1 MPRNTLTA
9 DQIVQA
15 AIALLDEEGLDGL
28 NMRALGQRL
37 DAAATAVY
45 WHIKTK
51 DELVRLAAD
60 AAWAEVE
67 LPDPDRVGWRAAAV
81 RTATS
86 SHAMFTR
93 HPWLGQAFGGYL
105 LYGAGKSRH
114 DDHLLAVYEAAG
126 FAPADADRAAAAVF
140 TYVLGNALAPA
151 AMVALNR
158 RLAKGG
164 PDAARAFTEAKE
176 QSVAIA
182 RTFPRLRDRI
192 DSPAASYAGTPEDS
206 FELGLTAILDGFEG
220 RLGTRAPHRAQ
231 E

>member
-15 AIALLDEEGLDGL
+15 AIAQLDEEGLDGL
-28 NMRALGQRL
+28 NMRALGKRL
-37 DAAATAVY
+37 EVAATAVY

-51 DELVRLAAD
+51 DELVRLATD

-67 LPDPDRVGWRAAAV
+67 LPDPALVGWREAAV
-81 RTATS
+81 RTATG

-93 HPWLGQAFGGYL
+93 HPWMGQAFGGYL
-105 LYGAGKSRH
+105 LYGPGKSRH

-158 RLAKGG
+158 RPRRRRAGG
-164 PDAARAFTEAKE
+164 RRGAICRGRRASSRRRPGPSRGGA
-176 QSVAIA
+176 
-182 RTFPRLRDRI
+182 
-192 DSPAASYAGTPEDS
+192 
-206 FELGLTAILDGFEG
+206 
-220 RLGTRAPHRAQ
+220 
-231 E
+231 

>member
-15 AIALLDEEGLDGL
+15 AIAQLDEEGLDGL
-28 NMRALGQRL
+28 NMRALGKRL
-37 DAAATAVY
+37 DVAATAVY

-67 LPDPDRVGWRAAAV
+67 LPDPARVGWHEAAI

-86 SHAMFTR
+86 EHAMFTR
-93 HPWLGQAFGGYL
+93 HPWMGQAFGGYL

-151 AMVALNR
+151 AEVALNR
-158 RLAKGG
+158 RLALGG
-164 PDAARAFTEAKE
+164 EDAVKSFAEAKE
-176 QSVAIA
+176 RSVEIA
-182 RTFPRLRDRI
+182 RTFPKLRERI
-192 DSPAASYAGTPEDS
+192 VSPAASYTGTPEES
-206 FELGLTAILDGFEG
+206 FTFGLTAMLDGFEALLAA
-220 RLGTRAPHRAQ
+220 RKNQ
-231 E
+231 

>member
-9 DQIVQA
+9 DQIVRA
-15 AIALLDEEGLDGL
+15 AIAQLDEEGLDGL
-28 NMRALGQRL
+28 TMRALGKRL
-37 DAAATAVY
+37 DVAATAVY

-60 AAWAEVE
+60 AAWDEVG
-67 LPDPDRVGWRAAAV
+67 LPDPALVGWRAAAV
-81 RTATS
+81 RTAAGA
-86 SHAMFTR
+86 HAMIIR

-105 LYGAGKSRH
+105 LYGPGKSRH

-151 AMVALNR
+151 ALVALNR
-158 RLAKGG
+158 RLAVGG
-164 PDAARAFTEAKE
+164 EDAARAFTAAKE
-176 QSVAIA
+176 ASVAIA
-182 RTFPRLRDRI
+182 RTFPRLRERI
-192 DSPAASYAGTPEDS
+192 DSPAASYAGTPEAS
-206 FELGLTAILDGFEG
+206 FELGLTAMLDGFEA
-220 RLGTRAPHRAQ
+220 RLAARPAA

>member
-15 AIALLDEEGLDGL
+15 AIAHLDEEGLDGL
-28 NMRALGQRL
+28 TMRALGKRL
-37 DAAATAVY
+37 DVAATAVY

-67 LPDPDRVGWRAAAV
+67 LPDPARVGWRAAAV

-93 HPWLGQAFGGYL
+93 HPWMGQAFGGYL
-105 LYGAGKSRH
+105 LYGPGKSRH

-158 RLAKGG
+158 RLAIGG
-164 PDAARAFTEAKE
+164 EDAARAFAEAQE
-176 QSVAIA
+176 NSVAIA
-182 RTFPRLRDRI
+182 RTFPRLRERI

-206 FELGLTAILDGFEG
+206 FELGLTGMLDGFQA
-220 RLGTRAPHRAQ
+220 RLAAGAER
-231 E
+231 

>member
-15 AIALLDEEGLDGL
+15 AIAQLDEEGLDGL
-28 NMRALGQRL
+28 NMRALGKRL
-37 DAAATAVY
+37 DVAATAVY

-60 AAWAEVE
+60 AAWSEVE
-67 LPDPDRVGWRAAAV
+67 LPDPARIGWREAAT

-86 SHAMFTR
+86 AHAMFTR
-93 HPWLGQAFGGYL
+93 HPWMGQAFGGYL
-105 LYGAGKSRH
+105 LYGPGKSRH

-151 AMVALNR
+151 AAVALNR
-158 RLAKGG
+158 RLALGG
-164 PDAARAFTEAKE
+164 EDAARAFAEAKE
-176 QSVAIA
+176 RSIEIA
-182 RTFPRLRDRI
+182 RTFPKLRERI
-192 DSPAASYAGTPEDS
+192 DSPAASYTGTPEES
-206 FELGLTAILDGFEG
+206 FAFGLAALLDGFEA
-220 RLGTRAPHRAQ
+220 RLAR
-231 E
+231 